1 MLSWIPNYS
10 EFQELFFNEFS
21 LKILV
26 SLSQQENMKICAAEL
41 AAVLEIHISTAKKYL
56 DLLHKYNF
64 VDKELVSTKPGKPT
78 YYTLKTRDLKVI
90 LDFDKL
96 SRSLQTEYAISD
108 IFIREKKGIYPKIK
122 FVFGDEKIVSA
133 ILIRKQTNTHRLI
146 TQRLKLTTIE
156 SEFLK
161 YLPFASMPP
170 ESFLEICK
178 KAQVI
183 LPFSIKSLYNF
194 VQKLK
199 TLGII
204 EEIVQ

>member
-1 MLSWIPNYS
+1 LISWIPSYS

-21 LKILV
+21 LKILA
-26 SLSQQENMKICAAEL
+26 SLAQHENMRICAAEL

-64 VDKELVSTKPGKPT
+64 VDKELIATKPGKPT
-78 YYTLKTRDLKVI
+78 YYTLKTTDVKII

-96 SRSLQTEYAISD
+96 SQSLQADYTISD
-108 IFIREKKGIYPKIK
+108 IVIREKKGIYPQIK
-122 FVFGDEKIVSA
+122 FVFGDEKIISA
-133 ILIRKQTNTHRLI
+133 ILIRKRTNTHRLI
-146 TQRLKLTTIE
+146 TQRLELTTIE

-170 ESFLEICK
+170 ESFLKICN

-183 LPFSIKSLYNF
+183 VLLTLNLFIFL
-194 VQKLK
+194 LK
-199 TLGII
+199 N
-204 EEIVQ
+204 